1 MPLRIELLGGLSVS
15 ADETPIILPASKKT
29 RALLAYLALANRPR
43 RREHLCET
51 FWDGPDDP
59 RSLLRW
65 SMSKLRAVVD
75 EPHRPRLVA
84 DRDVVSLDLEGV
96 DVDLFAI
103 RALVDGPEPSSDL
116 EALKQAATMLRQ
128 PLLDGLDLPEHDT
141 FQAWLIAERD
151 EARALRVRVLARL
164 NTLGGMSGHQALP
177 WIREWL
183 DNDPADPDALA
194 ALKHTLGELKRGAEL
209 VSALDADAA
218 ETIRPADAVGAG
230 HAWLQRQRLKFC
242 RADDGVRIA
251 YAQVGAGPPL
261 VKAANWLSHL
271 ELDWDSPAWS
281 PLFQE
286 LARDHT
292 FIRYDERGNGL
303 SEWEVDDL
311 TFEAF
316 VRDLE
321 TVVEASGV
329 ERFPLLGISQGGAV
343 AIAYAARFPERVSHL
358 ILWGAYAAGWRAE
371 ASPETTAEREAVIT
385 LVRHGWG
392 RDDPAYRQIFSRTFM
407 PSATPHEI
415 DWFND
420 FQRRTA
426 SPENAAR
433 FLEVFSRLDVRD
445 QLAKVRAPTLV
456 LHARDDRRIPIAS
469 GIEIAAGIPG
479 AEFIALDSD
488 NHVLLGREPASAA
501 FVAHVRAFLDANA

>member
-1 MPLRIELLGGLSVS
+1 MSLRIELLGGLSVI
-15 ADETPIILPASKKT
+15 AGETPINLPASKKT

-59 RSLLRW
+59 RGLLRW
-65 SMSKLRAVVD
+65 SMSKLRGVLD
-75 EPHRPRLVA
+75 EPGAARIVA
-84 DRDVVSLDLEGV
+84 DRDQVSLDLAGV
-96 DVDLFAI
+96 EVDLFAV
-103 RALVDGPEPSSDL
+103 RALVDGPDPSSDP
-116 EALKQAATMLRQ
+116 EALKQAAIALRE
-128 PLLDGLDLPEHDT
+128 PLLEGLDLAGHDS
-141 FQAWLIAERD
+141 FQAWLTAER
-151 EARALRVRVLARL
+151 EEVRALRVRVLARL
-164 NTLGGMSGHQALP
+164 NTIGALSGHQALP

-183 DNDPADPDALA
+183 DSDPADAEALA
-194 ALKHTLGELKRGAEL
+194 ALKRTLGELRRGAEL
-209 VSALDADAA
+209 ASALDADAA
-218 ETIRPADAVGAG
+218 DLVKLGETVDAGQ
-230 HAWLQRQRLKFC
+230 AWLQRQRLKFC
-242 RADDGVRIA
+242 TARDGVRIA
-251 YAQVGAGPPL
+251 YAQVGAGLPL

-321 TVVEASGV
+321 TVVDASGV

-358 ILWGAYAAGWRAE
+358 ILWGAYASGWRHG
-371 ASPETTAEREAVIT
+371 ASPEMTAERDAVIT

-392 RDDPAYRQIFSRTFM
+392 RDDPAYRQIFSQTFM
-407 PSATPHEI
+407 PSATPQEI

-433 FLEVFSRLDVRD
+433 FLEVFSRIDVRD
-445 QLAKVRAPTLV
+445 QLAKVQCPTLV
-456 LHARDDRRIPIAS
+456 LHARSDRRIPVAN
-469 GIEIAAGIPG
+469 GVEIAAGIPG
-479 AEFIALDSD
+479 AEFIALDTD

-501 FVAHVRAFLDANA
+501 FVAHVRQFLQARA

>member
-1 MPLRIELLGGLSVS
+1 MSLRIELLGGLSVR
-15 ADETPIILPASKKT
+15 AGDAAITLPASKKT
-29 RALLAYLALANRPR
+29 RALLAYLVLANRPR

-59 RSLLRW
+59 RALLRW
-65 SMSKLRAVVD
+65 SMSKLRGVVD
-75 EPHRPRLVA
+75 ADRSRLIA
-84 DRDVVSLDLEGV
+84 DRDQVSLDLNGAE
-96 DVDLFAI
+96 VDLFAI
-103 RALVDGPEPSSDL
+103 RALADGPADA
-116 EALKQAATMLRQ
+116 EALKQAAVALRQ
-128 PLLDGLDLPEHDT
+128 PLLEGLDLPGHDT
-141 FQAWLIAERD
+141 FQAWLTAERE
-151 EARALRVRVLARL
+151 EARVLRVRVLAQLGAHAGL
-164 NTLGGMSGHQALP
+164 NGHEALP
-177 WIREWL
+177 WIREWV
-183 DNDPADPDALA
+183 DNAPADPDALT
-194 ALKHTLGELKRGAEL
+194 ALKQTLGELRRGAEL
-209 VSALDADAA
+209 ASALDAPQARDQNLPVDAGQ
-218 ETIRPADAVGAG
+218 E
-230 HAWLQRQRLKFC
+230 WLRRQRLKFC
-242 RADDGVRIA
+242 TAKDGARIA
-251 YAQVGAGPPL
+251 YAQVGAGPAL

-303 SEWEVDDL
+303 SDWEVDDL

-358 ILWGAYAAGWRAE
+358 ILWGAYAAGWRHGASAE
-371 ASPETTAEREAVIT
+371 MTAEREAVIT

-407 PSATPHEI
+407 PSATPAEI

-426 SPENAAR
+426 SAENAAR

-445 QLAKVRAPTLV
+445 QLARVQAPTLV
-456 LHARDDRRIPIAS
+456 LHARDDRRIPVAS
-469 GIEIAAGIPG
+469 GVQIAAGIPG
-479 AEFIALDSD
+479 AEFIALDTD
-488 NHVLLGREPASAA
+488 NHVLLGREPAAAA
-501 FVAHVRAFLDANA
+501 FVTHVRQFLREVG

>member
-15 ADETPIILPASKKT
+15 ADETPITLPASKKT

-43 RREHLCET
+43 RREHLCEI

-65 SMSKLRAVVD
+65 SMSKLRAVLD
-75 EPHRPRLVA
+75 ELGRPRLIA
-84 DRDVVSLDLEGV
+84 DRDLVSLDLEGV
-96 DVDLFAI
+96 EVDLFAI
-103 RALVDGPEPSSDL
+103 RGLADDADA
-116 EALKQAATMLRQ
+116 EALKRAAAALRQ
-128 PLLDGLDLPEHDT
+128 PLLEGLDLPDHES
-141 FQAWLIAERD
+141 FQAWLVAER
-151 EARALRVRVLARL
+151 EAVRTLRVRVLTRL
-164 NTLGGMSGHQALP
+164 HAVGGLSAHQALP

-183 DNDPADPDALA
+183 EAEPTDPDALA
-194 ALKHTLGELKRGAEL
+194 ALKQTLGDLKRGAE
-209 VSALDADAA
+209 VASALNDDAADA
-218 ETIRPADAVGAG
+218 IKGDSVGAG
-230 HAWLQRQRLKFC
+230 QAWLQRQRLKFC
-242 RADDGVRIA
+242 AAEDGVRIA

-303 SEWEVDDL
+303 SDWEVDDL

-329 ERFPLLGISQGGAV
+329 DRFPLLGISQGGAV

-358 ILWGAYAAGWRAE
+358 VLWGAYAAGWRLS

-407 PSATPHEI
+407 PSATAQEI
-415 DWFND
+415 DWFNE

-445 QLAKVRAPTLV
+445 QLAKVQAPTLV
-456 LHARDDRRIPIAS
+456 LHARGDRRIPMAS
-469 GIEIAAGIPG
+469 AIEIAAGIPG

-488 NHVLLGREPASAA
+488 NHVLLGREPASTA
-501 FVAHVRAFLDANA
+501 FVAHVRAFLDAPG